1 MKTACQFDRGNDDDI
16 EVGMNEAL
24 ENLALDEEP
33 DTRLGG
39 GTLSFNEAAGAH
51 SQASAHIKFL
61 MYDLNSFREEK
72 EEESWANVQRGN
84 IVLSTGMSGDVV
96 GLSGDVVG
104 SSVTNGGVRVTA
116 PSLKFEVVY
125 ARTITVENQKKYVAY
140 TVMIRKD
147 GAQPDPNPAVVERR
161 YTDFLELYASL
172 RRENLALM
180 GNVAFPKKV
189 ILGNFGPSVISERSS
204 CFEELL
210 KHISADEKL
219 RNSSGFNRFLQS
231 RELDEARMWMNEK
244 RYDQA
249 SIFLENIFRLLNKLH
264 TDRHPEVLFALCRLV
279 ACCNADPMATSAERF
294 AELALRRYEAV
305 SDADLLR
312 FYVPLLQLCVHLW
325 WRLGKEKRMLEERLE
340 DLKRRGINVDG
351 SPPLLDA
358 LIKDGKF

>member
-1 MKTACQFDRGNDDDI
+1 MSSVRGNDDDI
-16 EVGMNEAL
+16 EVGMNEAIEVVMNEAL

-39 GTLSFNEAAGAH
+39 GMLSFNEAAGAH
-51 SQASAHIKFL
+51 SQASAHIK
-61 MYDLNSFREEK
+61 
-72 EEESWANVQRGN
+72 SWANVQRGN
-84 IVLSTGMSGDVV
+84 IVLSTGMSGDV
-96 GLSGDVVG
+96 LG
-104 SSVTNGGVRVTA
+104 SSATNGVVAAA

-125 ARTITVENQKKYVAY
+125 ARTVDQENQKKHVAY

-147 GAQPDPNPAVVERR
+147 GAKPDPNPAVVERR

-231 RELDEARMWMNEK
+231 HELDEARMWMNVK

-249 SIFLENIFRLLNKLH
+249 APLLENTFRLLNKLH

-358 LIKDGKF
+358 LVRDGKF

>member
-1 MKTACQFDRGNDDDI
+1 MELNGGYCVQLFPQRHSHQAMFLRRGNDDDI

-51 SQASAHIKFL
+51 SQASAHIK
-61 MYDLNSFREEK
+61 
-72 EEESWANVQRGN
+72 SWANVQRGN

-96 GLSGDVVG
+96 G
-104 SSVTNGGVRVTA
+104 SSATNGVRATA

-125 ARTITVENQKKYVAY
+125 ARTIAVENQKKYVAY

-219 RNSSGFNRFLQS
+219 RNSSGFNKFLQS
-231 RELDEARMWMNEK
+231 RELNEARMWMNEK

-249 SIFLENIFRLLNKLH
+249 ATFLENIFRLLNKLH

-351 SPPLLDA
+351 SPSLLDA